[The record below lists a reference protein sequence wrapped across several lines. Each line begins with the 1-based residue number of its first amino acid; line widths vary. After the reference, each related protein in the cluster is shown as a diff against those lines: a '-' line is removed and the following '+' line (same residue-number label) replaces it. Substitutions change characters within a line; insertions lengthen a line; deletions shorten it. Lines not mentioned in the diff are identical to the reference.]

1 MIFQYGLCPFAP
13 HRAMTKNGIGIGE
26 LGVCFVFAPI
36 FERQNGN
43 AFLQDL
49 RSRGGSN
56 FLSSE
61 PLISKYADDQEQ
73 DGDDDKVEFPSG
85 AFGDRL
91 GNIHIFGAF
100 EPFGGQ
106 FERPGKNQRDDKP
119 DHQEPRPIGSPSSG
133 PRKMERLVWPPEPT
147 ARRQPRTRPRPCTRC
162 AALIPRRISSH
173 PSAIYYPL
181 LPAESRQQLT
191 GSAPRS
197 LGIRSTIPRWN
208 DARLRSE

>member
-119 DHQEPRPIGSPSSG
+119 DHQEQYDQSDRPARDLEKWKDLCGHLNQQPG
-133 PRKMERLVWPPEPT
+133 DNRVRDRDLVHVAPP
-147 ARRQPRTRPRPCTRC
+147 
-162 AALIPRRISSH
+162 
-173 PSAIYYPL
+173 
-181 LPAESRQQLT
+181 
-191 GSAPRS
+191 
-197 LGIRSTIPRWN
+197 
-208 DARLRSE
+208 